1 MDLDYGRI
9 TTISI
14 ICQLYCSNQIYCL
27 RKPEYMGKTIDM
39 PNVSE
44 KQLLE
49 IVYRVHLARV
59 GIDQHIS
66 PTKVT
71 DGHSKSQYNLC
82 G

>member
-1 MDLDYGRI
+1 MYLDYGRI

-27 RKPEYMGKTIDM
+27 RKPEYMGKAIDIAK
-39 PNVSE
+39 VSE

-49 IVYRVHLARV
+49 ILYRIHLAWV
-59 GIDQHIS
+59 GIEQHIS

-71 DGHSKSQYNLC
+71 RK
-82 G
+82 